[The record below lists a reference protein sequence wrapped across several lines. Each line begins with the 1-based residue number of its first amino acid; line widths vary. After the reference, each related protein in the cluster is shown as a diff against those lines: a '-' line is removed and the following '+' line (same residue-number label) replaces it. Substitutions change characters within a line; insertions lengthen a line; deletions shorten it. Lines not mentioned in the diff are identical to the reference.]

1 VPNSSDDRVSRKS
14 RRNRTFAIIALFA
27 VTFVLGLAAFLYGND
42 ARTAERLL
50 ADGIV
55 TTAHDAELTTV
66 SRRLNSRYGT
76 WSDVAVNEVVAVV
89 DLPEGPAGR
98 KLLWPIL
105 HGDDS
110 AESASLQAAYDGTF
124 EVLYDPADT
133 RRVVTRVDAER
144 LAGKSAMGL
153 WIAAGVAGL
162 VLWRVARTQPRI

>member
-1 VPNSSDDRVSRKS
+1 MPNSSDDRVSWKS

-27 VTFVLGLAAFLYGND
+27 LTFVLGLAALLYGND

-50 ADGIV
+50 AGSV

-66 SRRLNSRYGT
+66 SRRLDSRYGS
-76 WSDVAVNEVVAVV
+76 WSDVPVNEVVAIV
-89 DLPEGPAGR
+89 DLPEGPVGR
-98 KLLWPIL
+98 NLLWPML

-110 AESASLQAAYDGTF
+110 AESAALQAAYDGTF

-162 VLWRVARTQPRI
+162 VLWRVARTQPRR